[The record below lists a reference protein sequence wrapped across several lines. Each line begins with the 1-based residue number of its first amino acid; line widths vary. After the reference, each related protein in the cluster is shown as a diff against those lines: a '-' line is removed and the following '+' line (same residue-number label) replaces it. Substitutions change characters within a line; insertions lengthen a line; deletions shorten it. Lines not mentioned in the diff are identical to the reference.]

1 MAERDNS
8 GGLVKYALVNQYNI
22 IAVVGALGLALALE
36 SWIPVALVVVG
47 EVIWLVLAGQTAGY
61 RQWAS
66 EQAVGVRRTQQAA
79 ETAQATRRLDD
90 AYTARVNQLGRVVEE
105 IRRLAAE
112 RGMDPSVFDR
122 DGDRLQALVQ
132 TFIQMSALHQRLV
145 RFLGGSPAGNLEE
158 EVARLSK
165 EMTAEKDAGVR
176 LTLRQTLTVAQR
188 RQKQH
193 EQIEGTRRALDAKM
207 RTLEMSMDYLRSQ
220 VFAGGAEADLENQLD
235 ELAATVSFLPD
246 LEAEATATIASARS
260 TSVHPTT
267 GVSVS

>member
-1 MAERDNS
+1 MSERDNS
-8 GGLVKYALVNQYNI
+8 GGLVKYALLNQYNI
-22 IAVVGALGLALALE
+22 IGLVGAAGLSLALE
-36 SWIPVALVVVG
+36 SWIPVAVAVVG
-47 EVIWLVLAGQTAGY
+47 ELLWLALASQTPGY
-61 RQWAS
+61 RQFAS
-66 EQAVGVRRTQQAA
+66 EQAVGARRTQQAA

-90 AYTARVNQLGRVVEE
+90 AYTARVNQLGRVADDV
-105 IRRLAAE
+105 RRLAAE
-112 RGMDPSVFDR
+112 RGMDPSIFER
-122 DGDRLQALVQ
+122 GGDRLQALVQ

-145 RFLGGSPAGNLEE
+145 RFLGGSPTTNLDE

-165 EMTAEKDAGVR
+165 DMTAEKDAGVR

-193 EQIEGTRRALDAKM
+193 EQIEGTRRALEAKM
-207 RTLEMSMDYLRSQ
+207 RTLEMSLDFMRSQ

-260 TSVHPTT
+260 TAAHP
-267 GVSVS
+267 GAGAPS